1 MSNSRKVVKLY
12 YDVISTYSWLA
23 FEVLCCYRNVWNI
36 DLKFKPAFLGG
47 VFHGSGNQKPGLVQ
61 NKFCYMVTDLKQL
74 SEFFGVRVNPPL
86 PCKKGTLNV
95 MRFVTAVDEKEKERG
110 VLVERVSR
118 ELWKN
123 IWCTHQDITHP
134 ATLTEAGLK
143 AGLSANEVEELLI
156 LSKSQ
161 QIKDNAFHLST
172 RIVMVILRS
181 HRSIVIFITYD
192 LFRPHSDRHY
202 GLNRMTYTKRVVR
215 NRRIRFS

>member
-12 YDVISTYSWLA
+12 CDVISTYSWLA
-23 FEVLCCYRNVWNI
+23 FEVLCRYRNFWNI

-74 SEFFGVRVNPPL
+74 SEFFGVPVNPPL

-95 MRFVTAVDEKEKERG
+95 MRFVTAVDEKEKESG

-134 ATLTEAGLK
+134 AGLK

-156 LSKSQ
+156 PSKSQ
-161 QIKDNAFHLST
+161 QIKDKLKNVTQVALDYQVSAFHLLW
-172 RIVMVILRS
+172 IL
-181 HRSIVIFITYD
+181 Y
-192 LFRPHSDRHY
+192 
-202 GLNRMTYTKRVVR
+202 MM
-215 NRRIRFS
+215 

>member
-12 YDVISTYSWLA
+12 YDVISPYSW
-23 FEVLCCYRNVWNI
+23 CCVWNI
-36 DLKFKPAFLGG
+36 DLKFKSAFLGG
-47 VFHGSGNQKPGLVQ
+47 VFHGSGNLEPGLVQ

-74 SEFFGVRVNPPL
+74 SEFFGVPVNPPWFIFL
-86 PCKKGTLNV
+86 SNQGTLNV

-143 AGLSANEVEELLI
+143 SGLSANEVEELLI

-161 QIKDNAFHLST
+161 QIKDKLKNVTQEALDYQSFGLPF
-172 RIVMVILRS
+172 IVCHVNGKTE
-181 HRSIVIFITYD
+181 VFFD
-192 LFRPHSDRHY
+192 SDRFELMAHRI
-202 GLNRMTYTKRVVR
+202 GLNQTPH
-215 NRRIRFS
+215 IIHII